1 LPYYQILGTGSS
13 RAYFNPDIDIL
24 MLGLIFRTNFEN
36 LVRYPTM
43 VLGESVG
50 KVKHV
55 VVYNLPFYAGWFQKR
70 MLGNFGALESFAVLD
85 LKEWEVG
92 TSRWGT
98 RGGPSGAMD
107 YEALREG
114 LRPAVLRLEKLVE
127 VTDEELLLPARG
139 EFRRLVGQVRG
150 VWKGFNEKGL
160 DVKVVRLPFPGVE
173 EGEGFKGRVL
183 SMSTRGLK
191 EQNVTRGNV
200 TGKRTGDG
208 SLRKP
213 WRYLRMLLS
222 KSAL

>member
-1 LPYYQILGTGSS
+1 
-13 RAYFNPDIDIL
+13 

-36 LVRYPTM
+36 LVQYPTT

-55 VVYNLPFYAGWFQKR
+55 AVYNLPFYGGWFQKR

-85 LKEWEVG
+85 LREWEVG
-92 TSRWGT
+92 TCHWGT

-107 YEALREG
+107 YEALREA

-127 VTDEELLLPARG
+127 VTDEELLLPAER
-139 EFRRLVGQVRG
+139 EFRRLVSQVRSI
-150 VWKGFNEKGL
+150 WKGFNKKDL

-173 EGEGFKGRVL
+173 QWEEVKGRVL

-200 TGKRTGDG
+200 IGKRTGDG

-213 WRYLRMLLS
+213 WRFLRKLLS
-222 KSAL
+222 